1 MADKNNIPYVV
12 EEKIDR
18 LESHFKEFRKDTI
31 IDREVTRDIR
41 NLLTGTELTGKKG
54 VIHLLET
61 LENKVDRLEEKQIL
75 IDENMANVKFV
86 AKGLITAI
94 IGFFLWLFT
103 NK

>member
-1 MADKNNIPYVV
+1 MPQKIL
-12 EEKIDR
+12 EEKVDR
-18 LESHFKEFRKDTI
+18 LENHFKVYKTDMV
-31 IDREVTRDIR
+31 DVKEVAKDIR
-41 NLLTGTELTGKKG
+41 NLLTGTELNGKKG

-61 LENKVDRLEEKQIL
+61 LENKVDKLEEKQLL

>member
-1 MADKNNIPYVV
+1 MPLL
-12 EEKIDR
+12 EEKVDR
-18 LESHFKEFRKDTI
+18 LENHFKVYKTDMV
-31 IDREVTRDIR
+31 DVKEVTKDIR
-41 NLLTGTELTGKKG
+41 NLLTGTELNGKKG

-61 LENKVDRLEEKQIL
+61 LEAKVDKLEAKQLL
-75 IDENMANVKFV
+75 IDDNMDNVKFV

>member
-1 MADKNNIPYVV
+1 MAIL
-12 EEKIDR
+12 EEKVDR
-18 LESHFKEFRKDTI
+18 LENHFKVYKTDLT
-31 IDREVTRDIR
+31 DVKEVTRDIR
-41 NLLTGTELTGKKG
+41 NILTGTELTGKKG

-61 LENKVDRLEEKQIL
+61 LESKVDKLEEKQLL

-86 AKGLITAI
+86 AKGLISAI